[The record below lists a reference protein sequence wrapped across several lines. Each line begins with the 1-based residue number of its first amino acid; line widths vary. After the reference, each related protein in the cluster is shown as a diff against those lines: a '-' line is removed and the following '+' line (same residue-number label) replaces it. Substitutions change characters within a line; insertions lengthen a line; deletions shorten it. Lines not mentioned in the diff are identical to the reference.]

1 MHMTRAQEL
10 AGLDS
15 SARRQLLRFVASLAW
30 SDLAITAGERAY
42 VHRLVLR
49 LHLTPEEAR
58 DVEGWL
64 SVPPPE
70 EDVDPTTIPQEHR
83 RLFLDTLREM
93 VESDGEVSAE
103 EKETLALL
111 EQLTR

>member
-1 MHMTRAQEL
+1 MEDMNMTRAQEL

-42 VHRLVLR
+42 VHRLVSR
-49 LHLTPEEAR
+49 LHL
-58 DVEGWL
+58 
-64 SVPPPE
+64 PPE
-70 EDVDPTTIPQEHR
+70 EDVDPTTIPHEHR

-93 VESDGEVSAE
+93 VESDGGVSPE